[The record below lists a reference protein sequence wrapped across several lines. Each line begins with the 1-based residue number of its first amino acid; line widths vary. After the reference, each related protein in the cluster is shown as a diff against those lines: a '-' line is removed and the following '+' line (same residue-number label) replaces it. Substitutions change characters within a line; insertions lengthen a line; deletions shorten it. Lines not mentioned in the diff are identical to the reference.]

1 MFRKIIKNGKGENI
15 LQIIQNRDDLLEIYD
30 FNSNSH
36 LWLYNQSVF
45 LQSPISVLQMSEGI
59 LVDGFLNK
67 NKLTPTS
74 ANFITLN
81 VQFEDAKSENDS
93 SFQIKTVLL
102 ISVIIVFV
110 VAAAVIAYRKFQK

>member
-1 MFRKIIKNGKGENI
+1 M
-15 LQIIQNRDDLLEIYD
+15 IQNRDDLMEIYD
-30 FNSNSH
+30 FNSKSQ

-45 LQSPISVLQMSEGI
+45 LQSPISVWRMSAGI

-81 VQFEDAKSENDS
+81 VQFEDTSNSSENES
-93 SFQIKTVLL
+93 SFQIKTVLV
-102 ISVIIVFV
+102 ISVIIVFA
-110 VAAAVIAYRKFQK
+110 VAAAVIAFRKFQK